1 MTNLTPK
8 LKALLNQA
16 VEYFDI
22 TSQCKVDLLVKGD
35 KTVYVDPLGNKVQ
48 PLPTDVG
55 HNLYHV
61 HGPNGEYRQETHFQN
76 GSPTQGVNGL
86 SNEAAIALVLHRIT
100 KQNESFPSPYNVLAI
115 YLLQGAMAALHSRIK
130 DRQEFGIFDTDKPEP
145 DAKDDVEVSRSL
157 SIINSLG
164 ILGNILIK
172 YDSAYAL
179 HQPGKI
185 HQLLETLIDKTDKD
199 SEDITIA
206 SAFSF
211 QASSI
216 IGSGIFRAIASIG
229 TQFVKTQIVAQ
240 QVKENEPQV
249 TEDNPVNNAS

>member
-1 MTNLTPK
+1 M
-8 LKALLNQA
+8 
-16 VEYFDI
+16 
-22 TSQCKVDLLVKGD
+22 
-35 KTVYVDPLGNKVQ
+35 
-48 PLPTDVG
+48 
-55 HNLYHV
+55 
-61 HGPNGEYRQETHFQN
+61 
-76 GSPTQGVNGL
+76 
-86 SNEAAIALVLHRIT
+86 
-100 KQNESFPSPYNVLAI
+100 
-115 YLLQGAMAALHSRIK
+115 
-130 DRQEFGIFDTDKPEP
+130 
-145 DAKDDVEVSRSL
+145 
-157 SIINSLG
+157 
-164 ILGNILIK
+164 
-172 YDSAYAL
+172 

-199 SEDITIA
+199 SEDISIA